1 MLAEKMRR
9 EMLFGQLQP
18 HMSCFYM
25 TLLKEIQIA
34 LNLKSIKIMTL
45 SNYGQG
51 INLKEVMD
59 FL

>member
-1 MLAEKMRR
+1 
-9 EMLFGQLQP
+9 MLFDQLQP